1 LPTENE
7 RKFVINKKCES
18 LVKQLCIESYE
29 ISQGYLVSTK
39 GVTLR
44 LRKTSPYNSCKETY
58 YFTLKSTVN
67 NRVIELEHEIDKRDF
82 HDLWQNSINKLEK
95 TRYKIKNKKL
105 VWELDFFYDY
115 KGELYF
121 ALAECEL
128 PEGVEKPETIPDI
141 IKNNLIFEV
150 PLDDNR
156 FANKHLGDPR
166 YCLDLMN
173 DLTKEKN
180 LVKHI

>member
-1 LPTENE
+1 VPTENE
-7 RKFVINKKCES
+7 RKFVINKKCEAS
-18 LVKQLCIESYE
+18 VKKLSNEAFE

-44 LRKTSPYNSCKETY
+44 LRKTSCYDTRKETY

-67 NRVIELEHEIDKRDF
+67 GRVIELEHEIDERDF

-95 TRYKIKNKKL
+95 TRYKIKHNKL
-105 VWELDFFYDY
+105 IWEVDFFYDY
-115 KGELYF
+115 RGEMYF

-128 PEGVEKPETIPDI
+128 PEGVEKPATMPEI
-141 IKNNLIFEV
+141 IENNLIYEV
-150 PLDDNR
+150 PLDDSR

-166 YCLDLMN
+166 YCIDLLGI
-173 DLTKEKN
+173 LTKEKN
-180 LVKHI
+180 LTKHI

>member
-1 LPTENE
+1 VPTENE
-7 RKFVINKKCES
+7 RKFVINKKCEA
-18 LVKQLCIESYE
+18 LVRKITDESYE

-44 LRKTSPYNSCKETY
+44 LRKTSHNNKETY

-67 NRVIELEHEIDKRDF
+67 GRVIELEHEIDERDF

-95 TRYKIKNKKL
+95 IRYKIKHKKL
-105 VWELDFFYDY
+105 IWELDFFYDY

-128 PEGVEKPETIPDI
+128 PEGVEKPETMPDI
-141 IKNNLIFEV
+141 IKDNLIYEV
-150 PLDDNR
+150 PLDDSR

-166 YCLDLMN
+166 YCIDLMAE
-173 DLTKEKN
+173 LTRKICF
-180 LVKHI
+180 LKHI